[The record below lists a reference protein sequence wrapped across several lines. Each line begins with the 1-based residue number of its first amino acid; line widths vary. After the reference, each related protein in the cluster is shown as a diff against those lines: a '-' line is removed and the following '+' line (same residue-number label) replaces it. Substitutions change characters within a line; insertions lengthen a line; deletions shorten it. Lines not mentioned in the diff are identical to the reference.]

1 MFIGRT
7 TSSHIRL
14 SHDPNPDGISSD
26 LALDIRPLSP
36 LWSDV
41 VIRHFLAA
49 TQCFLWPTVFM
60 LVVFSTDKVSVFVF
74 SGCRLVDGDK
84 FTVTCVTSAHHV
96 QAGWT
101 SFCCIPNHH
110 LYLLSL
116 SAFLVSLLSC
126 LFHTF
131 FSFFLIRGGTHSL
144 RMPALRPASQA
155 VPMRNTRKRTSVVL
169 RDTITLT

>member
-26 LALDIRPLSP
+26 LALDICPLSP

-60 LVVFSTDKVSVFVF
+60 LVVFSTDEVSVFVF

-116 SAFLVSLLSC
+116 SAFLVSLLSFLC
-126 LFHTF
+126 FTH
-131 FSFFLIRGGTHSL
+131 FFLSFLFGVAHTPFACQH
-144 RMPALRPASQA
+144 
-155 VPMRNTRKRTSVVL
+155 
-169 RDTITLT
+169 